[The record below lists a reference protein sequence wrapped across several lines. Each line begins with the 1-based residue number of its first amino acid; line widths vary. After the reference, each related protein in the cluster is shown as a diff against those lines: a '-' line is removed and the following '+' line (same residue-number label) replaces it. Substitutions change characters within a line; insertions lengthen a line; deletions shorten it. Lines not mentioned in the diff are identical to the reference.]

1 MEELRVIQTEQLI
14 HLLEDARDL
23 HGKYGNPGKQSLT
36 KLLDPINGSPNPRRI
51 QEIIE
56 LFKVM
61 FFTDLEDMI
70 FLLENEI
77 ERREV
82 LTSSRSRMID

>member
-1 MEELRVIQTEQLI
+1 MEELRGIQTEQLI

-23 HGKYGNPGKQSLT
+23 HGKYGNPGKQSLA

-51 QEIIE
+51 KEIIE

-70 FLLENEI
+70 LLLENEI
-77 ERREV
+77 ELREV
-82 LTSSRSRMID
+82 STPSRSRMID